1 MCPTVSD
8 YELEP
13 GEWQSDDAIRQ
24 AALEVEAHVA
34 ESGWDQPARL
44 YALVPTSEL
53 LTAEPEQRT
62 MRLLAKL
69 SALDAWNAIAARLG
83 LDPANVAGTFT
94 PIEQELNPSE
104 PLEDLLTRIE
114 WPPTVLGVA
123 AVLERFVLP
132 ADAEETLPSGPGYEE
147 AAAQHP
153 DRHEVRM
160 AAAVT
165 RDGRAHCAIRLREHD
180 HDDAVLDGTEL
191 IPGLVGLLARS
202 LTD

>member
-1 MCPTVSD
+1 MCPTVSE
-8 YELEP
+8 YESGS
-13 GEWQSDDAIRQ
+13 GEWRTDDAIRQ

-53 LTAEPEQRT
+53 LTAEPE
-62 MRLLAKL
+62 L
-69 SALDAWNAIAARLG
+69 AARLG
-83 LDPANVAGTFT
+83 LDPANAAGTFT

-191 IPGLVGLLARS
+191 IPGLVGLLAGS

>member
-1 MCPTVSD
+1 MSD
-8 YELEP
+8 NAP
-13 GEWQSDDAIRQ
+13 DAGEWRTDDAVRQ
-24 AALEVEAHVA
+24 AVLEVESHVA

-53 LTAEPEQRT
+53 LTAEPE
-62 MRLLAKL
+62 L
-69 SALDAWNAIAARLG
+69 AARLG
-83 LDPANVAGTFT
+83 LDPASVAGTFT

-104 PLEDLLTRIE
+104 ELENLLTRIE
-114 WPPTVLGVA
+114 WPPAVRGAA

-132 ADAEETLPSGPGYEE
+132 EDAEASLPPGPEYEA

-160 AAAVT
+160 AVAVT

-180 HDDAVLDGTEL
+180 RDDAILEGTEL